1 MYMKYDENLKD
12 KNIFIVN
19 HSFIQGDGW
28 LEENCI
34 INGRLNAR
42 FFVGAYS
49 IVDIGSYCSNTF
61 IGRFSVVDKNVH
73 IGYPKIHSRH
83 NFSNHPFSK
92 DLPFIASDDYLKKIK
107 TSRFYYEQN
116 KYTIIGSD
124 VFIGKNSIIE
134 EGCVIGDGAVIQ
146 PNTYV
151 NFDIEDYAIVG
162 GNPARIIG
170 YRFEEEIIEKLK
182 TIKWWKH
189 DISSVIYQNKP
200 NTIDYIN
207 NIKLIEQLYN
217 IKDTLPKLIKKRY
230 NYNKYKNI
238 LVEDKCDKMI
248 TGPSHIDLWYRKFLK
263 NEVSK
268 PTKYHLLPIPA
279 VSLFSQQLENL
290 IAWWNEWFGS
300 VILFV
305 PDFRIGNV
313 CTNNKVKDGRFIR
326 QDLVSNENSLQCFKL
341 GIEALNKF
349 SQRYQVTYWFW
360 CLLGR
365 EEFNRSNNH
374 YKDNN
379 GNYKHPIWNYNE
391 ILKMYH
397 SNAIDIKKYIPNILE
412 SIIDG

>member
-1 MYMKYDENLKD
+1 
-12 KNIFIVN
+12 I
-19 HSFIQGDGW
+19 
-28 LEENCI
+28 
-34 INGRLNAR
+34 
-42 FFVGAYS
+42 
-49 IVDIGSYCSNTF
+49 
-61 IGRFSVVDKNVH
+61 
-73 IGYPKIHSRH
+73 
-83 NFSNHPFSK
+83 
-92 DLPFIASDDYLKKIK
+92 DL
-107 TSRFYYEQN
+107 
-116 KYTIIGSD
+116 
-124 VFIGKNSIIE
+124 
-134 EGCVIGDGAVIQ
+134 
-146 PNTYV
+146 
-151 NFDIEDYAIVG
+151 
-162 GNPARIIG
+162 
-170 YRFEEEIIEKLK
+170 
-182 TIKWWKH
+182 
-189 DISSVIYQNKP
+189 
-200 NTIDYIN
+200 IN
-207 NIKLIEQLYN
+207 NIKIIEQLYN
-217 IKDTLPKLIKKRY
+217 IKDKLPKIIKKRY

-360 CLLGR
+360 CLLGC
-365 EEFNRSNNH
+365 EEFNRSKNH

-391 ILKMYH
+391 IL
-397 SNAIDIKKYIPNILE
+397 
-412 SIIDG
+412 